1 MGGLLGSY
9 AEARFVKPARR
20 IISCSFY
27 PLLRI
32 VCANSG
38 STLWLL
44 LIHALSL
51 PAHLPC
57 PWAPF
62 YHADGYRFNDGKVTP
77 KGTLLVGRMS
87 TRWRDGEPGRLY
99 RLDPGSSVLVEV
111 MGPSEV
117 MLPNGI
123 AWDESKPGVVYYID
137 SRTEAVRAYTADAEG
152 VPLRDPSTGQLGYR
166 TVTHRPNDWKTV
178 PDGMTIDAD
187 GRLWVAHGE
196 SGAVTQ
202 YDPETGEVLR
212 TVALP
217 AQRPT
222 ACTFGGLGLEELYV
236 TTRVEK
242 GEGASP
248 HHGGLFR
255 IRIPGVRGAAP
266 AYDYPLS

>member
-1 MGGLLGSY
+1 MPCLCLLTSLGPPPPPPL
-9 AEARFVKPARR
+9 F
-20 IISCSFY
+20 CS
-27 PLLRI
+27 
-32 VCANSG
+32 
-38 STLWLL
+38 
-44 LIHALSL
+44 
-51 PAHLPC
+51 
-57 PWAPF
+57 
-62 YHADGYRFNDGKVTP
+62 DGYRFNDGKVTP

-217 AQRPT
+217 VQRPT
-222 ACTFGGLGLEELYV
+222 ACTFGGPGLEDLYV
-236 TTRVEK
+236 TTRVEQ

-266 AYDYPLS
+266 AYDYPLP